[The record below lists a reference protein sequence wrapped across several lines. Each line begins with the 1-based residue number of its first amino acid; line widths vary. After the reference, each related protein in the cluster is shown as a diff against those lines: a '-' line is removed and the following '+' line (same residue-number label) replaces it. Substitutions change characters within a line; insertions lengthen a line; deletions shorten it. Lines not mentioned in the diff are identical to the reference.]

1 MQIEHVYWLAALLLA
16 CAGVLDLRDGRWAHA
31 AFWLILAAVFFGG
44 DTVLAM
50 AKSGNRLPQQIVGA
64 GVIVLALLAAFGL
77 RRKSHAPLESA
88 GEASLQERAAGA
100 ARLGHRLFG
109 PALLIP
115 VITAILVLSSEHLKI
130 HGVSLLPKEQVTLG
144 ALAAACTAALLA
156 AICVTGGRPL
166 QAMREHRR
174 LLDTIGWAAV
184 LPMLLA
190 ALGNVFAATGVGTA
204 VAQLVGAVIPTDSRL
219 ACLAAYALGMALFT
233 AIMGN
238 AFAAFPVLTGG
249 IALPLLV
256 GKHGADP
263 AALCALGMLAGYCG
277 TLLTPMAANFNL
289 VPAALLELKDANG
302 VIRAQLPTALVLF
315 AVNFALLYIL
325 AFR

>member
-1 MQIEHVYWLAALLLA
+1 
-16 CAGVLDLRDGRWAHA
+16 
-31 AFWLILAAVFFGG
+31 
-44 DTVLAM
+44 
-50 AKSGNRLPQQIVGA
+50 
-64 GVIVLALLAAFGL
+64 VIGLALLAAFGL
-77 RRKSHAPLESA
+77 RRKVSQDAPATERQ
-88 GEASLQERAAGA
+88 ASA

-115 VITAILVLSSEHLKI
+115 MITAILVLSAKHLEI
-130 HGVSLLPKEQVTLG
+130 DGVPLLPKEQITLG
-144 ALAAACTAALLA
+144 ALALACVAALFA
-156 AICVTGGRPL
+156 ALHVTGARPA
-166 QAMREHRR
+166 QALSEHHR

-190 ALGNVFAATGVGTA
+190 ALGNVFATTGVGTA
-204 VAQLVGAVIPTDSRL
+204 VAQLVGAVIPIDSRL
-219 ACLAAYALGMALFT
+219 ACLAAYVLGMALFT

-277 TLLTPMAANFNL
+277 TLITPMAANFNL

-302 VIRAQLPTALVLF
+302 VIRAQLPTALWLF
-315 AVNFALLYIL
+315 GVNFVLMYFLV
-325 AFR
+325 FR